1 MGMRQTID
9 DIFDC
14 LVSDE
19 SLIRLLHYL
28 PKNDVVSLPDPLSSK
43 LPNILDDL
51 ESQWKVI
58 DEHVKLSPKSSDLVD
73 KDICRIYIHLGNRIP
88 YSSGSFKMAT
98 QEIHIDILTHES
110 FEIDS
115 RIARICDRINELLI
129 HNRIT
134 GLGMVEYVRG
144 LPHPAPQTYSGYR
157 QTYKV
162 GNTKK

>member
-1 MGMRQTID
+1 MGMKQTID
-9 DIFDC
+9 DMYDC
-14 LVSDE
+14 LVKDE
-19 SLIRLLHYL
+19 SLLRLVYY
-28 PKNDVVSLPDPLSSK
+28 PPEKYGVSPDPLDSS
-43 LPNILDDL
+43 LEDILNKDISERWDI
-51 ESQWKVI
+51 I
-58 DEHVKLSPKSSDLVD
+58 DKHILLSSKSSDLVEEN
-73 KDICRIYIHLGNRIP
+73 ICRIYVHLGNRIP
-88 YSSGSFKMAT
+88 STNGSFKVAT
-98 QEIHIDILTHES
+98 QEVHIDILTHES
-110 FEIDS
+110 YEYDS